1 WSTGRAAPTHPTA
14 RGCRDFCRSSAE
26 PRRRLRTS
34 RRYTIQRKRSA
45 PSNTMQT
52 APQNTLYDTLVA
64 LPEGITGEILEG
76 QLHTQPRPS
85 GRHARAESALHSKL
99 FRGYDEGDGGP
110 GGWWILIEPEL
121 HFVRD
126 REVAVPDIAGWRRAR
141 LPRLPDDQPFE
152 VVPDWLCEILS
163 PSTESKDRRIKMPFM
178 RVRCAVRLA
187 SRSRGQDPRSVHARR
202 RSVESDRRL
211 SRKRSCSACRAFRRD
226 QHRSC

>member
-1 WSTGRAAPTHPTA
+1 
-14 RGCRDFCRSSAE
+14 
-26 PRRRLRTS
+26 
-34 RRYTIQRKRSA
+34 
-45 PSNTMQT
+45 MQT
-52 APQNTLYDTLVA
+52 APQNTLYDALVA

-163 PSTESKDRRIKMPFM
+163 PSTESKDRRIKMPLYA
-178 RVRCAVRLA
+178 RYGVPHIWLVDPVARTLEAYTLVEGAWKATAAYRGNEAAVRAEPFAEISIDLA
-187 SRSRGQDPRSVHARR
+187 SLWA
-202 RSVESDRRL
+202 
-211 SRKRSCSACRAFRRD
+211 
-226 QHRSC
+226 